1 MYHRYLMPNIK
12 AALADTPVVFIMGP
26 RQSGKTTLTK
36 TLINPEWTY
45 ITFDDQ
51 AQLALAKSDP
61 IAFIRNMPTQ
71 QVVLDEVQKLP
82 ELFVAIK
89 QSVDENRQPGR
100 FLLTGSA
107 NALLLPR
114 LSDSLAGRIE
124 ALHLTTLS
132 ECEICNVQPSFLT
145 KLLAGN
151 MPISLDN
158 RIRDYLLKRLVTG
171 AYPEPLQRRDKKR
184 ISAWYKQYINA
195 LIQRDILDLDHI
207 DHPDKMSKLMQLLA
221 YYSAKLINFS
231 EIGSMLELGHN
242 TVKKYIS
249 LLEQL
254 FLLETLPAWHSNEYK
269 RLVKTPKIHL
279 LDTGIICAL
288 RNLTTEKLKL
298 DPQKLGPL
306 VETFV
311 YSELRKQANFIDE
324 PLVFSHYRD
333 KDKVE
338 IDIIIENS
346 EGEYI
351 AIEVKSTATLH
362 SKDFVALK
370 HFQNITQKRFK
381 MGILLYDG
389 DHSTAFG
396 DNLYAV
402 PLGALWS

>member
-1 MYHRYLMPNIK
+1 MYHRYLIPNIK

-89 QSVDENRQPGR
+89 QSIDENRQPGR

-132 ECEICNVQPSFLT
+132 ECEIRDIQPSFLT
-145 KLLAGN
+145 KLLAGK
-151 MPISLDN
+151 MPTSLEC

-171 AYPEPLQRRDKKR
+171 AYPEPLQRRDEKR
-184 ISAWYKQYINA
+184 ISAWYTQYINT

-231 EIGSMLELGHN
+231 EIGGLLELGHV
-242 TVKKYIS
+242 TVKKYIA

-279 LDTGIICAL
+279 IDTGIICAL

-351 AIEVKSTATLH
+351 AIEVKATATLH
-362 SKDFVALK
+362 SKDFTALK
-370 HFQNITQKRFK
+370 HFQNIAQKRFK
-381 MGILLYDG
+381 MGIILYDG

-396 DNLYAV
+396 DNLFAV